1 MRLTKNLRR
10 LIAASMMAGIF
21 TFTPDICGFTP
32 LPAAHAEVKQFE
44 GEGRVVLSEFEN
56 INTAKQ
62 RALEYAKRSSVELI
76 AVYIKSYLQV
86 QNYNLTNDEIKD
98 VAVAVSKFFNIR
110 YVTTNN
116 DKMIVRAMVSVNVDT
131 ENIMKWLEQHTEQ
144 QRADFFKQN
153 RELQKKNEEQ
163 QKKINEQNK
172 KLQEVRQITDNAS
185 VQTKEEEIHEK
196 GTFQLGQRDNREDAQ
211 KAALLDAKRKIG
223 ERIGVTIRSYSKLKN
238 GRLPEDEIELICQ
251 ASFKVTNERVEFTEN
266 GLLCTVYVTAVKLDN
281 KEIDNI
287 IKYVSS

>member
-1 MRLTKNLRR
+1 M
-10 LIAASMMAGIF
+10 
-21 TFTPDICGFTP
+21 PV
-32 LPAAHAEVKQFE
+32 AHAEIRTYTGVE
-44 GEGRVVLSEFEN
+44 YSNLSEFESRA
-56 INTAKQ
+56 IAQQ
-62 RALEYAKRSSVELI
+62 RAFELAKRSSVELI
-76 AVYIKSYLQV
+76 GVYIKSYLQV
-86 QNYNLTNDEIKD
+86 LGYNLNNEEIKD
-98 VAVAVSKFFNIR
+98 VAAAVSKVVNVTPVIKNVNNVLEIR
-110 YVTTNN
+110 VSVTT
-116 DKMIVRAMVSVNVDT
+116 SVDT
-131 ENIMKWLEQHTEQ
+131 EDIKKWLEQHTEQ

-185 VQTKEEEIHEK
+185 VQTKEEEIHET
-196 GTFQLGQRDNREDAQ
+196 GTFRLGQRDNREDAQ